1 MNTAAVR
8 DTNRDDLQE
17 LARGWGKIFAAEA
30 FPQEV
35 GPDVD
40 FNHIEEL
47 AGEGAR
53 ALVQGI
59 VREAVWKQ
67 GLALGDGQ
75 PCPTCG
81 KECLV
86 EWSKRTVQSRY
97 GDVEIPEPHCHCN
110 RCRRDFFPSKDATS
124 ARRS

>member
-1 MNTAAVR
+1 MATTAVGDTKR
-8 DTNRDDLQE
+8 DELQE

-30 FPQEV
+30 FPQGV

-40 FNHIEEL
+40 FSRIEDL

-67 GLALGDGQ
+67 ALALGDAQ

-81 KECLV
+81 RESRV
-86 EWSKRTVQSRY
+86 EWSQRTVQSRY
-97 GDVEIPEPHCHCN
+97 GDVEIPEPHCHCT
-110 RCRRDFFPSKDATS
+110 RCRRDFFPSKDAIA

>member
-1 MNTAAVR
+1 MTTAGVR
-8 DTNRDDLQE
+8 DTNRDQLQE
-17 LARGWGKIFAAEA
+17 LARGWGKIFAGEA
-30 FPQEV
+30 FPTGV
-35 GPDVD
+35 GPGVD
-40 FNHIEEL
+40 FNRIEEL

-67 GLALGDGQ
+67 GLALGDAQ

-81 KECLV
+81 KECRV
-86 EWSKRTVQSRY
+86 EWSERIVQSRY
-97 GDVEIPEPHCHCN
+97 GDVEIPEPHGHCN
-110 RCRRDFFPSKDATS
+110 RCRRDFFPSKDAIA

>member
-1 MNTAAVR
+1 MTTAGVR
-8 DTNRDDLQE
+8 ETNRGELRE
-17 LARGWGKIFAAEA
+17 LARGWGKIFVAEA
-30 FPQEV
+30 FPQGV

-40 FNHIEEL
+40 FNRIEEL

-53 ALVQGI
+53 ALVQGM

-67 GLALGDGQ
+67 GLALGDSQ

-81 KECLV
+81 KECRV
-86 EWSKRTVQSRY
+86 EWSQRTVQTRY
-97 GDVEIPEPHCHCN
+97 GDVDIPEPHCDCT
-110 RCRRDFFPSKDATS
+110 RCRRAFFPSTDAIA

>member
-1 MNTAAVR
+1 MTTAAGR
-8 DTNRDDLQE
+8 GTKREELQE

-30 FPQEV
+30 FPQGV

-40 FNHIEEL
+40 FNQIEEL

-53 ALVQGI
+53 ALVQGM

-67 GLALGDGQ
+67 GLALGDTQ

-81 KECLV
+81 RDCPV

-97 GDVEIPEPHCHCN
+97 GDVEIPESHCHCD
-110 RCRRDFFPSKDATS
+110 RCRRDFFPSKDTIE